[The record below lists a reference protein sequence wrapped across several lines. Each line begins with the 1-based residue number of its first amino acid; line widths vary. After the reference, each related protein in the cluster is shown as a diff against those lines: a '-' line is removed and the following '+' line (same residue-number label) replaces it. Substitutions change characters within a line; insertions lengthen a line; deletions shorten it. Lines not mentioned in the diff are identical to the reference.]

1 MPARLAG
8 GKTLAGLDLGDKTIG
23 VAVSDRGFSFAHPRP
38 VIMRKKFSLDAAV
51 LLALLQ
57 KENVGAVVIGLPIN
71 MDGSEGPRAQ
81 KSRAFVRNMARMTDL
96 PFVLWDERLSTVA
109 AERTLIE
116 MDFSRRKRAG
126 KIDSAA
132 AAFILQGVL
141 DRLQSLGC
149 IRSDGTGSAQR
160 RLIQPAMFAAAAKRP
175 QRHQQ
180 KPVEDAGSWPPCRG

>member
-1 MPARLAG
+1 LAIINIEDLPGRLAG

-23 VAVSDRGFSFAHPRP
+23 IAVSDRGFAFAHPRP
-38 VIMRKKFSLDAAV
+38 VIMRRKFSLDAA
-51 LLALLQ
+51 ALVAMLQ
-57 KENVGAVVIGLPIN
+57 KENAGAVVIGLPIN

-81 KSRAFVRNMARMTDL
+81 KSRAFVRNMAQVTDL
-96 PFVLWDERLSTVA
+96 PFALWDERLSTVA

-141 DRLQSLGC
+141 DRLQSLSRAS
-149 IRSDGTGSAQR
+149 RSETEPPGSA
-160 RLIQPAMFAAAAKRP
+160 
-175 QRHQQ
+175 
-180 KPVEDAGSWPPCRG
+180 

>member
-1 MPARLAG
+1 MPIVTVEDLPALLAG

-23 VAVSDRGFSFAHPRP
+23 VAVSDRGLSFAHPRP
-38 VIMRKKFSLDAAV
+38 VIVRKKFSLDAAA
-51 LLALLQ
+51 LLALLE
-57 KENVGAVVIGLPIN
+57 KDNAGAAVIGLPIN

-81 KSRAFVRNMARMTDL
+81 ASRAFVRNIQRLSDL
-96 PFVLWDERLSTVA
+96 PFAFWDERLSTVA

-141 DRLQSLGC
+141 DRLHALG
-149 IRSDGTGSAQR
+149 D
-160 RLIQPAMFAAAAKRP
+160 
-175 QRHQQ
+175 
-180 KPVEDAGSWPPCRG
+180 DASPE